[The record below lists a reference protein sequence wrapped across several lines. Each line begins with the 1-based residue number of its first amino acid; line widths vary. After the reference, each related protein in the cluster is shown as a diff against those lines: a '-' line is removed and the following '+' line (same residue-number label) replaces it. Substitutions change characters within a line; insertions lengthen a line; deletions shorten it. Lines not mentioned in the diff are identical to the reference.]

1 MLSYLK
7 FMMNKLYCLN
17 VIVLTARNNMTI
29 PYGKFSKKGLA
40 YFTLN
45 AISLLPKIDNIHF
58 IAKQLNA
65 SIIAISESK
74 LDSFILNSEV
84 DIRDMIQSEWIIQ
97 NEEAE
102 LILKNHFLIFISQV
116 FFLTLNALLWT
127 LFCPNQSQF
136 WYACYNGEE
145 SKRM

>member
-1 MLSYLK
+1 
-7 FMMNKLYCLN
+7 MMNKLYRLN

-84 DIRDMIQSEWIIQ
+84 DIKGYDTIRMDYSKRRGRVDIKKSFCYIH
-97 NEEAE
+97 
-102 LILKNHFLIFISQV
+102 KSS
-116 FFLTLNALLWT
+116 FFLNIECIIMDIILPKSKPVLVCLL
-127 LFCPNQSQF
+127 
-136 WYACYNGEE
+136 
-145 SKRM
+145 